1 MIKAQGPVIIGGGI
15 AGMRTALQLLRQG
28 WNVKL
33 LDRHPINRMGGLGR
47 TAFGGMA
54 LNSTREQK
62 LWRIPDTPE
71 RMLEDWLS
79 FADFNAD
86 DIWPR
91 RWAEHYVEHC
101 RRDVYDD
108 VRSLGLSFMPAVNW
122 VERGLYRPGN
132 SLPRYHVLW
141 GTGWGLVE
149 ALKRALQPYLAS
161 QRLQWLAEA
170 EVLDFQE
177 VVSGWD
183 LRYRIQGQEEELTTP
198 LLILAAGGWTGQLQ
212 KVREYWPRAPSD
224 MLNGSHPFC
233 NGALHV
239 RAEQRGAAFTH
250 QEAMWNYA
258 AGIAHPQPEFEG
270 HGLSLIPPKS
280 ALWLDHKGRR
290 LGPEPWVAGF
300 DTHALCH
307 RMSDLEQP
315 WTWQLLNRRIALRE
329 LSISGAEHN
338 PDIREI
344 NRLRFARQMVMGNT
358 WLYEQLQQSPDVVV
372 AETLPELAEA
382 MNRRFPTAPIDL
394 ACLSS
399 SVQGYDQQVSMGRAY
414 WNDDQLRRL
423 DQLRQW
429 RSERLRTCSAA
440 PILQSGSGP
449 LVAMR
454 LRLITR
460 KSLGGIV
467 TNINSQVIGRDGQ
480 AMAGLYAVGEMSGF
494 GGGGSSGQRS
504 LEGTFIAGC
513 HLTAWQAA
521 RHIGSGA

>member
-1 MIKAQGPVIIGGGI
+1 MIKVQGAVIIGGGI

-28 WNVKL
+28 WQVKV

-47 TAFGGMA
+47 MAFGGIA
-54 LNSTREQK
+54 LNGTREQK
-62 LWRIPDTPE
+62 LWRIPDSPE
-71 RMLEDWLS
+71 RMLDDWLS
-79 FADFNAD
+79 FADFKAED
-86 DIWPR
+86 SWPR
-91 RWAEHYVEHC
+91 LWAEHYVEHC

-108 VRSLGLSFMPAVNW
+108 MRALGLSFMPAVNW
-122 VERGLYRPGN
+122 VERGLYQPGN

-149 ALKRALQPYLAS
+149 ALKRELQPYVET

-170 EVLDFQE
+170 EVIDFQA
-177 VVSGWD
+177 VGSGWN
-183 LRYRIQGQEEELTTP
+183 LRYRIHEVEEDLNSP
-198 LLILAAGGWTGQLQ
+198 LLILATGGWTGQLQ
-212 KVREYWPRAPSD
+212 KVREYWPQAPAD

-233 NGALHV
+233 NGAMHD
-239 RAEQRGAAFTH
+239 RAEQQGARVTH
-250 QEAMWNYA
+250 KEAMWNYA

-307 RMSDLEQP
+307 RMSALEQP

-338 PDIREI
+338 PDIRDGH
-344 NRLRFARQMVMGNT
+344 RLRFARQIIMGNT
-358 WLYEQLQQSPDVVV
+358 WLYEQLQRSPDVIV

-382 MNRRFPTAPIDL
+382 MNHRFPKAPVDFDSL
-394 ACLSS
+394 QS
-399 SVQGYDQQVSMGRAY
+399 SVQSYDQQILRGRRY

-429 RSERLRTCSAA
+429 RSERLRTCKAA
-440 PILQSGSGP
+440 PILQRESGP
-449 LVAMR
+449 LMAIR

-460 KSLGGIV
+460 KSLGGMV
-467 TNINSQVIGRDGQ
+467 TNLNSQVIGHDGQ
-480 AMAGLYAVGEMSGF
+480 PMTGLYAVGEVSGF
-494 GGGGSSGQRS
+494 GGGGASGQRS

-513 HLTAWQAA
+513 HLTALQAA
-521 RHIGSGA
+521 RHIGSSV